1 VSGSS
6 WACLRCAAT
15 GVGRGV
21 RFCGACGAALV
32 TAPTVGGHSPTRSRP
47 RRTGRSPRSVVMGA
61 GLLASALLAVWAA
74 GQPSPTAYDPSERT
88 VSLPGRF
95 ELQVDDGSEVA
106 RPGAL
111 AAHPAAAGEVR
122 RLAPIDEAPT
132 CRPVG
137 CPRWSLGLDGHQP
150 VVSLGDVLV
159 HVGSASLTGID
170 ADTGAVLWSLPTRD
184 PRAGMPPGT
193 GLVPVDER
201 RFLVRTGS
209 ALVLR
214 EVGTGLAI
222 WGTTIADRTVDT
234 AVLGDGWLL
243 LGGRVRG
250 GDRPA
255 QFLSAVD
262 LHEGR
267 VRWTQEVHRH
277 RLGTAGHVDA
287 AVLAV
292 ESSPGRVR
300 GVRID
305 DGETVWERTLEL
317 DPAEHWLVG
326 RPDVGTAV
334 EVVDP
339 ATGLTLLTADHPG
352 QRVLTVGQLFA
363 VVGPDRTVLL
373 DVTGTERG
381 SWPGPPLG
389 WTDAGGETTIAWPED
404 GWVVLVSYAAD
415 GTPTW
420 RRALPAPAAIW
431 GDQVELARVATART
445 VRALSED
452 GRTTVAVR
460 TDGPTEPPPLL
471 SVAGPQTR
479 LHLLGRTV
487 LAVEPAGLRLQGP
500 GGHVRV
506 EAADRLVSEQHLVV
520 AGPGGLL
527 AIDRTRLE
535 P

>member
-6 WACLRCAAT
+6 WACLGCAAT
-15 GVGRGV
+15 GMGRGV
-21 RFCGACGAALV
+21 RFCGVCGAALG
-32 TAPTVGGHSPTRSRP
+32 TVLSRGGPSPARLRQH
-47 RRTGRSPRSVVMGA
+47 RTVRSPRTVVVGA
-61 GLLASALLAVWAA
+61 GLLASVLLALSTA
-74 GQPSPTAYDPSERT
+74 GQPSPVAYGPSDPT

-95 ELQVDDGSEVA
+95 ELQVADGSGVA

-111 AAHPAAAGEVR
+111 AGHPAEAGGAHR
-122 RLAPIDEAPT
+122 PGPIDDAPT

-137 CPRWSLGLDGHQP
+137 CTRWRLALDGHQP
-150 VVSLGDVLV
+150 VVGVGDVLV
-159 HVGSASLTGID
+159 HVGTTNLTGID
-170 ADTGAVLWSLPTRD
+170 ADTGAVRWSLPTRD
-184 PRAGMPPGT
+184 PRAGAPPGT
-193 GLVPVDER
+193 ALLPVDER

-214 EVGTGLAI
+214 EVGTGLAV
-222 WGTTIADRTVDT
+222 WGTTIDDRIVDT
-234 AVLGDGWLL
+234 AVLADGWLL
-243 LGGRVRG
+243 LGGRARG
-250 GDRPA
+250 RDRPA

-277 RLGTAGHVDA
+277 RLEGTGPVDA
-287 AVLAV
+287 AVIAV
-292 ESSPGRVR
+292 ESRPGLVR

-305 DGETVWERTLEL
+305 DGETAWERTLEL
-317 DPAEHWLVG
+317 VPAGRWLVG
-326 RPDVGTAV
+326 RADAGAAV
-334 EVVDP
+334 EVIDP
-339 ATGLTLLTADHPG
+339 ETGLTLLTADHPG
-352 QRVLTVGQLFA
+352 HRLWPVGRLFA

-389 WTDAGGETTIAWPED
+389 WTDAGDETTIAWAED

-420 RRALPAPAAIW
+420 RRALPGPAAIW
-431 GDQVELARVATART
+431 GDQVELAKVEAART
-445 VRALSED
+445 VRALGED

-460 TDGPTEPPPLL
+460 TDGPTEPPPLV
-471 SVAGPQTR
+471 SVAAPQTR

-487 LAVEPAGLRLQGP
+487 LALEPAGLSLQGP

-506 EAADRLVSEQHLVV
+506 EAADRLVSEEHLVV

-527 AIDRTRLE
+527 AIERTRLE